1 MIMENLP
8 KDPFML
14 MSAVNMKLRDFYP
27 SLDALC
33 DDQGIDRA
41 ELEKVLGAVGFEY
54 NKEHNRFW

>member
-41 ELEKVLGAVGFEY
+41 ELEKVLGEIGFEY
-54 NKEHNRFW
+54 NKEQNRFW